1 MENRENAGG
10 PSTNGGQGNRM
21 KDVQH
26 MAEERLGE
34 LQERMG
40 DLGERLSHF
49 VRERPG
55 AAIAIAVGAGFLVG
69 RLLRS

>member
-1 MENRENAGG
+1 MENRDKPMGA
-10 PSTNGGQGNRM
+10 STNGNGNRM
-21 KDVQH
+21 RDVQH

-40 DLGERLSHF
+40 DLGERVSQF

-55 AAIAIAVGAGFLVG
+55 AAIAIAVGAGFLFG